1 MTCDNYMNINEIQH
15 MFSEMGLET
24 TEQREQLIKELSINM
39 MDNNSDDNY
48 EIKTSNNTLILEEYA

>member
-1 MTCDNYMNINEIQH
+1 MTNDNYMDINEIQQ

-24 TEQREQLIKELSINM
+24 TEQREQLIKDLSINL

-48 EIKTSNNTLILEEYA
+48 KITISNNTLITE